1 MTAGGDNGKYGD
13 RIAAVFFK
21 SESGIMISSAVN
33 GDKNFRRSFND
44 ELTLDDWNNIVIS
57 QEFEGLKLMYKVIN
71 SNFHTFVS
79 ELRTNAWK
87 LLLQNI
93 FIAQM
98 EVNMIVKSTF

>member
-21 SESGIMISSAVN
+21 SELGFGIVNAVN
-33 GDKNFRRSFND
+33 GEKNYWKKFED
-44 ELTLDDWNNIVIS
+44 VLTLDDWNTIVIS

-71 SNFHTFVS
+71 SKFHTFVS
-79 ELRTNAWK
+79 EIRTNAWK

-98 EVNMIVKSTF
+98 EVNMVVKSTF